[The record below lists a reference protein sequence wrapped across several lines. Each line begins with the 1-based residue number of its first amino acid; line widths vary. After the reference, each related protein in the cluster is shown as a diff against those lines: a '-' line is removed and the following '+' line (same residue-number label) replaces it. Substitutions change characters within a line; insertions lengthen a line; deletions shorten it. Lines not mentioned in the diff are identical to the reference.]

1 MMKAG
6 LESFVGIGS
15 IDMTVGWGMAV
26 GMTPGVRWQLLMAF
40 RVRLRQ
46 YYITDYRRS

>member
-15 IDMTVGWGMAV
+15 IDMTIDWGMAV
-26 GMTPGVRWQLLMAF
+26 GMTPGVRSQPF